1 MDYPDD
7 EYEKRNPKLKENQ
20 EKYII
25 LQKVKIHMNVYYKL
39 HL

>member
-20 EKYII
+20 EKKKSKYEG
-25 LQKVKIHMNVYYKL
+25 LQNEDD
-39 HL
+39 